1 MENNTCPAVGENTQ
15 QFINKE
21 IARMLI
27 RPDMKAELAIVRLLK
42 SDLDEHQRN
51 DTFHNVPNQQAF
63 NKILSK
69 QLKKLNDEKQAFA
82 SAGRDTTTV
91 DKQIAYV
98 QGLLPA
104 QMTEQELRSYIKDY
118 VEDYSEMPSKLN
130 IGAIMASLNLRFDGQ
145 FDKGLASRIAKEM
158 LAK

>member
-1 MENNTCPAVGENTQ
+1 MDNNTCPAVGENVQ

-21 IARMLI
+21 ITRMLI

-42 SDLDEHQRN
+42 ADLDEHQRN
-51 DTFHNVPNQQAF
+51 DKFHNIPNQQTF
-63 NKILSK
+63 NKILTK

-82 SAGRDTTTV
+82 SAGRDTVAV

-98 QGLLPA
+98 KALLPE
-104 QMTEQELRSYIKDY
+104 QMTEQELRTYIKGY
-118 VEDYSEMPSKLN
+118 VEDYSEMPNKLN
-130 IGAIMASLNLRFDGQ
+130 IGAVMASLNLRFDGQ